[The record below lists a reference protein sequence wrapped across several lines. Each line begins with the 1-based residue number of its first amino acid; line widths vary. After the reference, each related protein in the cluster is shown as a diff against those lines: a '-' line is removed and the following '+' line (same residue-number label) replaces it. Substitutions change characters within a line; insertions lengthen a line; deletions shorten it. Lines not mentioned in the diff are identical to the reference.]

1 MNKLLSV
8 LMVVAIL
15 GLSACGSAPIKQAP
29 QGLLKGSTDVSISFQ
44 NNPERTGALFQ
55 MTGYTIFSI
64 PIVAAAASKMN
75 SQSAELSAAYS
86 QYHKDHPE
94 IQSLKDTFNSEL
106 ESNLLKRGLNIT
118 KVSAVK
124 KVNDQKEV
132 TYDVNQSEVK
142 SKLVVVIDG
151 LTSQYWAPSSTDN
164 YAPQSAA
171 LISII
176 DTSNPLAKPQQIVQK
191 DDSNPEKVGTY
202 SYNNFDSLSKD
213 TGKSYEGLQQSVIR
227 LADNV
232 AKFLIENE
240 TKQ

>member
-1 MNKLLSV
+1 MNKLSSV
-8 LMVVAIL
+8 LMGVAIL
-15 GLSACGSAPIKQAP
+15 SLSACGSAPIKQTP

-44 NNPERTGALFQ
+44 NNQERTGALFA
-55 MTGYTIFSI
+55 MKGYTIFSV
-64 PIVAAAASKMN
+64 PIVAAAVSKMN
-75 SQSAELSAAYS
+75 SQSAELSASYS

-94 IQSLKDTFNSEL
+94 IQSLKDAFNREL
-106 ESNLLKRGLNIT
+106 ESDLLKRGLNLT

-132 TYDVNQSEVK
+132 TYDVNPSEVK
-142 SKLVVVIDG
+142 TKFVVVIDG

-176 DTSNPLAKPQQIVQK
+176 DTSNPSAKPQQIVQK
-191 DDSNPEKVGTY
+191 DDANPENAGTY
-202 SYNNFDSLSKD
+202 SYNNFDALSKD

-240 TKQ
+240 SKQ